1 MSTVLLVVHLLVAIF
16 LVALILLQRSG
27 GGALDG
33 LGGGSGAGNFL
44 TARGTGN
51 LLTRLTAI
59 MATLFFLTSLSLS
72 LYYKDHGNT
81 VGRSI
86 LDKPAAEASVPAEA
100 APPNR
105 RLLRHRALRWRK
117 NKCAAM
123 QQLKGTFFNEGAFVT
138 LKYGKLF
145 IFTGIF
151 KP

>member
-72 LYYKDHGNT
+72 LYYKDHG
-81 VGRSI
+81 
-86 LDKPAAEASVPAEA
+86 KPAAEASVPAEA
-100 APPNR
+100 APAEP
-105 RLLRHRALRWRK
+105 
-117 NKCAAM
+117 AAPAAPSAPVAE
-123 QQLKGTFFNEGAFVT
+123 K
-138 LKYGKLF
+138 
-145 IFTGIF
+145 
-151 KP
+151 

>member
-59 MATLFFLTSLSLS
+59 GHAVFSDQPVAFPLLQGSRQHRRPVHSRQAGGGNFRPRRSGACRTGGSCGTERSGSGKINARQCGDQKAPFLTKVPLSL
-72 LYYKDHGNT
+72 
-81 VGRSI
+81 
-86 LDKPAAEASVPAEA
+86 
-100 APPNR
+100 
-105 RLLRHRALRWRK
+105 
-117 NKCAAM
+117 
-123 QQLKGTFFNEGAFVT
+123 
-138 LKYGKLF
+138 
-145 IFTGIF
+145 
-151 KP
+151 